1 MRKPKHK
8 EKVVTGVG
16 WYRPEQWQRLREIS
30 VDVDQL
36 EKTHAEWLEFA
47 EKTVKDLER
56 LGVSIIKVDVDVE
69 ELQSWSQQQG
79 LPVDGKARAEFITNK
94 VNQIGKTE
102 G

>member
-30 VDVDQL
+30 VDADQL
-36 EKTHAEWLEFA
+36 ENTQAEWLPVA
-47 EKTVKDLER
+47 EKAVKDLER
-56 LGVSIIKVDVDVE
+56 LGISVIKVDVDVE
-69 ELQSWSQQQG
+69 ELLSWSRQQG
-79 LPVDGKARAEFITNK
+79 LPLDGKARAQFIEGK
-94 VNQIGKTE
+94 VRQMVKTR

>member
-16 WYRPEQWQRLREIS
+16 WYRAEQWQRLLEIS

-36 EKTHAEWLEFA
+36 EKTHGEWLAFA

-56 LGVSIIKVDVDVE
+56 LGVSVIKVDVDVE
-69 ELQSWSQQQG
+69 ELRSWSQQKG
-79 LPVDGKARAEFITNK
+79 LPVDAKARARFITDK
-94 VNQIGKTE
+94 VRQIGKTP
-102 G
+102 